1 METTKKVK
9 VNFAVKMVGFLAH
22 DNNFFDRTC
31 SSCKGMYSSFE
42 THTCPKCGAALT
54 YLTTKN
60 GHAMSISEGTIFPAI
75 GDQEEKD
82 KADIGKRKN
91 GLLPRY
97 RFKTFGFATDAGAPP
112 LPENHQRMKK
122 GALVEIV
129 MIDHQFITSWFQ
141 SEKYGPMIEM
151 MATVLG
157 YKGDTITVLRDPKV
171 VAEATVAQAVLPD
184 GSLAPV
190 DTTLKADESALAEK
204 DAQIQ
209 MLKAQIAAMHGNAA
223 QPTVTP
229 PIAPTALPA
238 EATVSTEEIDPFEL
252 V

>member
-22 DNNFFDRTC
+22 DNNLFDTTC
-31 SSCKGMYSSFE
+31 PNCKGMYSSFD
-42 THTCPKCGAALT
+42 TSACPKCGAALV

-75 GDQEEKD
+75 GDQEDKD
-82 KADIGKRKN
+82 ATDIGKRKN

-112 LPENHQRMKK
+112 LPDNHMRMKK

-141 SEKYGPMIEM
+141 SKKGPMVEM
-151 MATVLG
+151 MAMVLA
-157 YKGDTITVLRDPKV
+157 YKGDSANVLRDPKV

-184 GSLAPV
+184 GTLVPV
-190 DTTLKADESALAEK
+190 DTTLKADGTVVAEK
-204 DAQIQ
+204 DAQIEA
-209 MLKAQIAAMHGNAA
+209 LKAQIATMQGAGTAV
-223 QPTVTP
+223 PTE
-229 PIAPTALPA
+229 A
-238 EATVSTEEIDPFEL
+238 EVSFDPFAIGG
-252 V
+252 